1 MTGPD
6 CYRPGRDGS
15 AETPVP
21 HTQSQGDAWH
31 AFGALAAG
39 VFVYGMIGW
48 ALDRWWDTSF
58 LVVVGI
64 LVGAGLGIFMT
75 WRRFA
80 PPADQSADVQN
91 QETP

>member
-1 MTGPD
+1 MTRDD

-15 AETPVP
+15 TGTPGSRTEP
-21 HTQSQGDAWH
+21 KGDAWH
-31 AFGALAAG
+31 AFGALVAG
-39 VFVYGMIGW
+39 VLVYGMIGW

-64 LVGAGLGIFMT
+64 LVGAGLGIYMT
-75 WRRFA
+75 WRRFT
-80 PPADQSADVQN
+80 PPEDKSADVQN